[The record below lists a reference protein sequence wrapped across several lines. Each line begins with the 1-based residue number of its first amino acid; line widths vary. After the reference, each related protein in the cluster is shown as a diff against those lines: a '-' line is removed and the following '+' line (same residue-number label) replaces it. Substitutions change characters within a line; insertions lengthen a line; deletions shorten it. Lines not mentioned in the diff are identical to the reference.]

1 MNSYIQKILKT
12 INELDSNDK
21 ESLLY
26 HALSYL
32 NTPMIMDLIEK
43 AEQEGLT
50 YEYKNLRD
58 EYNCLISNILSNPKF
73 NQIVWRDIG
82 LEIIKILILSTK
94 FNYEKCDYIYIR
106 QGQLTVLCLKN
117 ISLTA
122 DQNSKGVS
130 IMINLDLIPIWL
142 YETNITKKNSFT
154 NKIFNFGKIILIPVS
169 IIIAGYLIKN
179 KKSLNFFI

>member
-1 MNSYIQKILKT
+1 MNLYIQKILKT

-26 HALSYL
+26 HSLLYS
-32 NTPMIMDLIEK
+32 NTSIIIDSIEK

-50 YEYKNLRD
+50 YEYNNLRD
-58 EYNCLISNILSNPKF
+58 EYGCLLSNILTNPKF
-73 NQIVWRDIG
+73 NRVVWRDIG
-82 LEIIKILILSTK
+82 LEIIKILILLTK
-94 FNYEKCDYIYIR
+94 SNYEKCDYIYIR
-106 QGQLTVLCLKN
+106 HGQLPVLCLKN

-142 YETNITKKNSFT
+142 YETNITKKNSFI
-154 NKIFNFGKIILIPVS
+154 NKIINFGKVILIPVS
-169 IIIAGYLIKN
+169 IIVSGYLIINSIGKA
-179 KKSLNFFI
+179 

>member
-26 HALSYL
+26 HTLSYP
-32 NTPMIMDLIEK
+32 NTPMIMDSIEK
-43 AEQEGLT
+43 TEQEGLT

-58 EYNCLISNILSNPKF
+58 EYGRMISNILSNPKF
-73 NQIVWRDIG
+73 NQIVWRDVG

-106 QGQLTVLCLKN
+106 QGQLPVLCLKN
-117 ISLTA
+117 TCSTVA
-122 DQNSKGVS
+122 QNSKGVS
-130 IMINLDLIPIWL
+130 IMINVDLIPIWL
-142 YETNITKKNSFT
+142 YETNITKNSFT
-154 NKIFNFGKIILIPVS
+154 NKIINFGKVILIPIS
-169 IIIAGYLIKN
+169 IIVAGYIVINSIGKA
-179 KKSLNFFI
+179 